1 MRRGKNNT
9 SKKNKQDEMI
19 EYPKDLDTYIG
30 NKGYTIL
37 KSQLTDKM
45 QEQLKKNLIAKPVQM
60 AMVFGGAQQ
69 NNGFPIYRESS
80 NKFYVPRYY
89 GIETFGA
96 PKENNLYEGDLISV
110 DFAGSLRE
118 SQKPAVS
125 AFMDNVKN
133 GGGGGLLELHTAAG
147 KCLARDTPVIMY
159 DGTVKMVQD
168 VYVGDTLMGDNSFP
182 RRVQSI
188 TRGKETMYKITNK
201 NTGESYTV
209 NKSHILSLYDKTTKK
224 FIDIPLE
231 KVLENPQ
238 YNEKYLGYRVPVFFI
253 DKDTKINPYQCGRSY
268 LELLELHSKNRRKP
282 TLGIPREYKINSYKT
297 RLEFLRGIFVTN
309 KSNVFKNENNVFID
323 DLFFLVR
330 SLGFYCKK
338 NSPTELVFD
347 FRKDLFYDITIEKKK
362 KDNYYGFTID
372 GNRRFLLGDFTV
384 THNTVL
390 SLNIITQLQRKTLII
405 VNKEFLMNQWIERI
419 AEFIPNAR
427 VGKIQGPIMDVENKD
442 IVLGMLHSLSMKD
455 YPSELFQSFGFT
467 IIDEVHHIS
476 SEVFSCAL
484 FKIVS
489 RCMLGLSA
497 TMDRKDGTTYV
508 FKLFLGDVLYKATTH
523 ETHNVN
529 VRLIEYKTRDDEFN
543 ETLYDFRGNPQYS
556 KMIVKLCNYGPR
568 TQVLLRVIE
577 DLIKEDSTK
586 QIMVLA
592 HNKSLLINLHDTIK
606 TRGFAT
612 VGYYVGGMKQCDLQ
626 ETEKRQIVIATYSMA
641 SEALD
646 IKTLSTLVLATPKT
660 DIVQCVGRILRAK
673 HDNPII
679 VDMIDSHDV
688 FQKQSEQR
696 VRYYRKC
703 NYNIFKTDSNSYKGL
718 ETAWRTV
725 YKSKETHETEHHKEK
740 EKKEAKCLIDI
751 STIDFTKE
759 EF

>member
-9 SKKNKQDEMI
+9 SKKNKQDEII
-19 EYPKDLDTYIG
+19 EYPKELDTYIG

-45 QEQLKKNLIAKPVQM
+45 QEQLRKNLIAKPVQM

-69 NNGFPIYRESS
+69 NPGFPIYREST
-80 NKFYVPRYY
+80 NKFYIPRYY
-89 GIETFGA
+89 GIETFGP
-96 PKENNLYEGDLISV
+96 PKENNLYEGDPISV
-110 DFAGSLRE
+110 EFAGTLRE
-118 SQKPAVS
+118 SQKPAVAS
-125 AFMDNVKN
+125 FMDNVKN

-147 KCLARDTPVIMY
+147 KCLARDTPVIMF
-159 DGTVKMVQD
+159 DGKIKMVQD
-168 VYVGDTLMGDNSFP
+168 VHIGELLMGDNSFP
-182 RRVQSI
+182 RRVQTI
-188 TRGKETMYKITNK
+188 ARGREMMYRIINK

-209 NKSHILSLYDKTTKK
+209 NKSHILSLYDKTAKK
-224 FIDIPLE
+224 FVDIPLE
-231 KVLENPQ
+231 RVIENPQ
-238 YNEKYLGYRVPVFFI
+238 YNEQYFGYRVPVFFN
-253 DKDTKINPYQCGRSY
+253 DKDTKKHPYQFGIFFLDILKGQNENR
-268 LELLELHSKNRRKP
+268 KNSES
-282 TLGIPREYKINSYKT
+282 GIPNEYKINSYKK
-297 RLEFLRGIFVTN
+297 RLEFLKGIVSIN
-309 KSNVFKNENNVFID
+309 KSSVFKNDNVVFID
-323 DLFFLVR
+323 DLFFMVR
-330 SLGFYCKK
+330 SLGLYCRK
-338 NSPTELVFD
+338 NSPTELVFY
-347 FRKDLFYDITIEKKK
+347 FRKDLFYDIMIEKKTR
-362 KDNYYGFTID
+362 DNYYGFTID
-372 GNRRFLLGDFTV
+372 GNHRFLLGDFTV

-427 VGKIQGPIMDVENKD
+427 VGKIQGPIMDIENKD

-455 YPSELFQSFGFT
+455 YPSDLFQSFGFT

-508 FKLFLGDVLYKATTH
+508 FKLFLGDILYKATTH

-568 TQVLLRVIE
+568 TQVLLKVLE
-577 DLIKEDSTK
+577 DLIKEDATK

-606 TRGFAT
+606 ARGFAT

-703 NYNIFKTDSNSYKGL
+703 NYNVFKTDSNSYKGL

-725 YKSKETHETEHHKEK
+725 YKSKEEHEHHKESK
-740 EKKEAKCLIDI
+740 EKKEPKCLIDV